1 MTNKN
6 TDYISRDEY
15 FMGVAMLS
23 AQRSK
28 DPRTRVGACI
38 VNPEK
43 RIVGTGYNGFPKWC
57 SDDIF
62 PREREGEFY
71 DKKYAYV
78 VHAEANAILNA
89 TTNLQWCTIYVYE
102 FPCNE
107 CAKLIIQSWITNIK
121 YLSNKYE
128 KENGDVIRS
137 SKRMLDAANIHYEQI
152 KTDRK
157 NIELNFKI
165 N

>member
-43 RIVGTGYNGFPKWC
+43 RIVGTGYNGFPK
-57 SDDIF
+57 
-62 PREREGEFY
+62 
-71 DKKYAYV
+71 
-78 VHAEANAILNA
+78 
-89 TTNLQWCTIYVYE
+89 
-102 FPCNE
+102 
-107 CAKLIIQSWITNIK
+107 
-121 YLSNKYE
+121 
-128 KENGDVIRS
+128 
-137 SKRMLDAANIHYEQI
+137 
-152 KTDRK
+152 
-157 NIELNFKI
+157 
-165 N
+165 